1 MRNSLNVLRRCRGG
15 FSLIE
20 LLVAM
25 VILAILAT
33 MALPSMGG
41 YVDRTQTRRALDQLT
56 ADFGVARMHAV
67 ERARPTRIVMQ
78 TDGSYTIQAQS
89 ADGTWATIRSVRLR
103 DNFPGVSLSAA
114 STVVQFSS
122 RGLVTNLSGDGLIRV
137 TRNSVRDSLFISPAG
152 RVYRAF

>member
-103 DNFPGVSLSAA
+103 LPFRSIHRRA
-114 STVVQFSS
+114 VQFS
-122 RGLVTNLSGDGLIRV
+122 RSGHEPFRRRV
-137 TRNSVRDSLFISPAG
+137 DPGHPELGS
-152 RVYRAF
+152 